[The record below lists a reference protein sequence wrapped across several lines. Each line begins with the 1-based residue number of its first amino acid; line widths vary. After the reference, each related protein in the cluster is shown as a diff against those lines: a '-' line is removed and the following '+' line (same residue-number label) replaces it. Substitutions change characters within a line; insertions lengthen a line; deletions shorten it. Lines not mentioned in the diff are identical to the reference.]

1 MDLRYFG
8 KEKKKEIYLLFQFEV
23 ANVQSIIIVEYPKI
37 SEILANVGAMVS
49 FFLLFSQLAFLIN
62 EKTMEKDAQRGVIE
76 MFFPQLKNVNFIEN
90 IFGNITEV
98 RYENKTMDSTKFTH
112 KYS

>member
-8 KEKKKEIYLLFQFEV
+8 KEFKKEIYLLFQFEV

-49 FFLLFSQLAFLIN
+49 FFLLFS
-62 EKTMEKDAQRGVIE
+62 
-76 MFFPQLKNVNFIEN
+76 
-90 IFGNITEV
+90 
-98 RYENKTMDSTKFTH
+98 
-112 KYS
+112 